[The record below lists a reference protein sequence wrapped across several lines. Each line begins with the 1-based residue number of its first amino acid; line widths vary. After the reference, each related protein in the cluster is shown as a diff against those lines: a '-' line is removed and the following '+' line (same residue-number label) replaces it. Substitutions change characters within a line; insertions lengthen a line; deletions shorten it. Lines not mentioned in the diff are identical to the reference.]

1 MTPKAATHREG
12 AADLSRVSDAEL
24 LRRCRDRDEAAI
36 RLVTSRFNQRLY
48 RMARGILRDDAEA
61 EDAVQDAYI
70 KAFTGPSPFRGESG
84 AGTWL
89 TRIVINEALGRV
101 RRRRPMVEW
110 RPETEAQFRARI
122 LPFPQPAQGGDPE
135 RQMAQRELRDVLER
149 AIDELPVA
157 FRTVFIARL
166 VEGLSI
172 EETAGLL
179 ALRPE
184 TVKTR
189 LNRARGRLRVLLERE
204 LGPAYATAFAFDGAR
219 CERLTSA
226 VLQRLGRSA

>member
-1 MTPKAATHREG
+1 MTPKPATHREG

-122 LPFPQPAQGGDPE
+122 LPFPQASQGDDPE
-135 RQMAQRELRDVLER
+135 RQMAQHEMRDVLER
-149 AIDELPVA
+149 AIDQLPVA

-172 EETAGLL
+172 DETADLL
-179 ALRPE
+179 SLRPE

-204 LGPAYATAFAFDGAR
+204 LGPAYTSAFAFDGTR

-226 VLQRLGRSA
+226 VLQRLDRSA

>member
-1 MTPKAATHREG
+1 MTPKPAPHLDS
-12 AADLSRVSDAEL
+12 AADLSRLSDAEL

-48 RMARGILRDDAEA
+48 RMARGILRDDTEA

-101 RRRRPMVEW
+101 RRRRPTVEW
-110 RPETEAQFRARI
+110 QPETEATFRARI
-122 LPFPQPAQGGDPE
+122 LPFPHSHEGGDPE

-172 EETAGLL
+172 EETAELL

-189 LNRARGRLRVLLERE
+189 LNRARARLRVLLERE
-204 LGPAYATAFAFDGAR
+204 LGSAYTSAFAFDGAR
-219 CERLTSA
+219 CERLTST